1 LNNKADPNICYEGVT
16 PLYTASRH
24 GHTEIVELLLNNKAD
39 LNICYEGLSP
49 LYIASLHGHTE
60 NVKLLLNEK
69 ADPNICSEGVP
80 PLHAAYIRV
89 SFIIQQQFDNLCM
102 TVVRSGV

>member
-1 LNNKADPNICYEGVT
+1 VLNDNADPNICYEGVS

-39 LNICYEGLSP
+39 PNTCYEGVSP
-49 LYIASLHGHTE
+49 LYTA
-60 NVKLLLNEK
+60 
-69 ADPNICSEGVP
+69 
-80 PLHAAYIRV
+80 IRI